1 MRILGFTSKSRIR
14 VGLPRPLGWAQAKNI
29 GHGQPA
35 PWVGPPT
42 QVWSKLVILPFPYM
56 FVPCEYILL
65 NCSSDTF
72 KENEKK
78 NEEVVF
84 QFI

>member
-65 NCSSDTF
+65 SSWSF
-72 KENEKK
+72 MRS
-78 NEEVVF
+78 
-84 QFI
+84 

>member
-65 NCSSDTF
+65 NT
-72 KENEKK
+72 
-78 NEEVVF
+78 F
-84 QFI
+84 QFFRF